1 MSFNLSQL
9 PVDQRAA
16 IQQHRQCC
24 FENYQQ
30 QLQLDTQL
38 AVDVAWEFSRLLGA
52 RGEKK
57 AAWRDW
63 VCQQLIELDDPL
75 LVAKLKQ
82 RLNGYMRGAGQS
94 NQPA

>member
-30 QLQLDTQL
+30 QLQLEAQV
-38 AVDVAWEFSRLLGA
+38 AVEAAWEFSRLLAA

-57 AAWRDW
+57 AGWRDW
-63 VCQQLIELDDPL
+63 VCQQLIELDDPR

-94 NQPA
+94 TQPA